1 MSDQTPNVAALLDR
15 FKALPLTGRVIS
27 VLPNIPCVIG
37 VNDEGKLKIA
47 HIPEKTSLKAAIS
60 GITAA
65 GWDHTIVAWTGE
77 VVTTDSDAFQ
87 QLLKRDDKRYG
98 AEEIIYQFDDFTID
112 PTKRPPKYWR
122 EFSKAH
128 KSELEWDISIDTRA
142 IGELDTILKGQFKEE
157 IIPVWFVTYDESG
170 GRIEALAADA
180 PKLRGT
186 TSAMLYQTLHD
197 AGRTGL
203 DRAYSEMN
211 FDYYERLNK
220 YVAFEIIKTYQ
231 PGDII
236 WIHTHQH
243 MLLPGILRKKLPAAL
258 IIYAQNEQWA
268 SEETLPKLH
277 KHKQLTV
284 GLLGATTIAVPTAK
298 VLNEL
303 TAYHLKYKEFGFERV
318 EVKYPGHHWDI
329 KLAPVG
335 LNLEDLREAIK
346 AKGVLHQVQTL
357 RSVYFKKRTIFARA
371 RADQLKGILV
381 VLGAFRHLLRTSPEW
396 VKEVFLFISITPNRL
411 PAYKYL
417 DGDVTLIDFY
427 QAILDTNSTYGSASY
442 VPVIYLGGN
451 GSYLPRNQYLAL
463 LRIADV
469 GIAVNNQAFAN
480 DMSREFVVAQE
491 GNCSPLLIATWDH
504 KEKDEEPEKAE
515 GIARIMYGDFFVNPE
530 HYSEPASRADALL
543 RDALTM
549 TEAERK
555 QRQRRLFDHFAKPVV
570 PLTKAIIIEMAE
582 MALQRKVSQGPQP
595 LPVET
600 MIKVYAKAE
609 SSLLILDYDGTLTP
623 IVNNPDHAVPTESL
637 LEDLKDLAELPGNKV
652 YIVSGRSREFLQK
665 HFGSIPAL
673 GLSAEHG
680 CFFKEA
686 GDALDKWVD
695 NAGNTN
701 SSWKG
706 EVESML
712 IGLEEVYKGSYIERK
727 EVAIVW
733 DYRNVT
739 SHTQKDCRAKAEEIM
754 AILVGEEFKHLNL
767 AIMLG
772 SANFEARPKSIS
784 KGDVVNMLLSAAF
797 EEKVD
802 NRFVFCAGDDTTD
815 EGKHEVSSRNA
826 FVC

>member
-1 MSDQTPNVAALLDR
+1 MSSQTPKVVAILDR

-27 VLPNIPCVIG
+27 VLPTIPCVVG
-37 VNDEGKLKIA
+37 VNKEGRLKIA

-60 GITAA
+60 GITAS

-77 VVTTDSDAFQ
+77 VVKTDSDAFQ

-98 AEEIIYQFDDFTID
+98 HEEIIQKLEDFTVD
-112 PTKRPPKYWR
+112 STKQPPPKYWD
-122 EFSKAH
+122 EYLKDN
-128 KSELEWDISIDTRA
+128 KSILDENVTIDTRV
-142 IGELDTILKGQFKEE
+142 IDELDAIFTDQFKEK
-157 IIPVWFVTYDESG
+157 IIPVWFVTYDEDVGS
-170 GRIEALAADA
+170 IEVTAADH
-180 PKLRGT
+180 PKVRGT

-197 AGRTGL
+197 AGRTSL
-203 DRAYSEMN
+203 DRADSELN
-211 FDYYERLNK
+211 FKYYERLNK
-220 YVAFEIIKTYQ
+220 YVAHEIIKVYQ

-243 MLLPGILRKKLPAAL
+243 IILPGMLRKKLPAAL

-268 SEETLPKLH
+268 SEETLPKLDRH
-277 KHKQLTV
+277 RTLTT
-284 GLLGATTIAVPTAK
+284 GLLGASTITVPTAK
-298 VLNEL
+298 VLSEL
-303 TAYHLKYKEFGFERV
+303 TAYHLKYESAFGRLDV
-318 EVKYPGHHWDI
+318 RYPGHHWDI
-329 KLAPVG
+329 KLAPIG

-346 AKGVLHQVQTL
+346 AKGVLHQVQIL

-371 RADQLKGILV
+371 RADQLKGLLV
-381 VLGAFRHLLRTSPEW
+381 VLAAFRHLLRTSPEW

-411 PAYKYL
+411 PTYDYLSGDITLAEFYK
-417 DGDVTLIDFY
+417 GV
-427 QAILDTNSTYGSASY
+427 LDTNATYGSASY

-451 GSYLPRNQYLAL
+451 GGFLPRNQYLAL

-491 GNCSPLLIATWDH
+491 SNCSPLLVATWDR
-504 KEKDEEPEKAE
+504 KEKGKGPEKFQGPAH
-515 GIARIMYGDFFVNPE
+515 IMYGDFFVNPE
-530 HYSEPASRADALL
+530 HYSTSAIQPDALL

-555 QRQRRLFDHFAKPVV
+555 KRQQVLFEHLAVPIA
-570 PLTKAIIIEMAE
+570 PLTNAIVIEMAE
-582 MALQRKVSQGPQP
+582 MALQRKASQGPQP
-595 LPVET
+595 LPIET
-600 MIKVYAKAE
+600 MIKVYEYAE
-609 SSLLILDYDGTLTP
+609 SSLLVLDYDGTLTP
-623 IVNNPDHAVPTESL
+623 IVNNPDDAVPTESL

-652 YIVSGRSREFLQK
+652 YIVSGRSRDFLQK

-686 GDALDKWVD
+686 GDTPNKWVN
-695 NAGNTN
+695 NAGTSH
-701 SSWKG
+701 SSWKAA
-706 EVESML
+706 VESML
-712 IGLEEVYKGSYIERK
+712 TGLEEVYKGSYIERK

-739 SHTQKDCRAKAEEIM
+739 SHSQKDCREKAEEIM
-754 AILVGEEFKHLNL
+754 AVLAGEEFKHLNL

-772 SANFEARPKSIS
+772 GANFEARPRTIS
-784 KGDVVNMLLSAAF
+784 KGDVVDMLLFAALK
-797 EEKVD
+797 EKVD

-815 EGKHEVSSRNA
+815 EGKHELSSRNA
-826 FVC
+826 FLY